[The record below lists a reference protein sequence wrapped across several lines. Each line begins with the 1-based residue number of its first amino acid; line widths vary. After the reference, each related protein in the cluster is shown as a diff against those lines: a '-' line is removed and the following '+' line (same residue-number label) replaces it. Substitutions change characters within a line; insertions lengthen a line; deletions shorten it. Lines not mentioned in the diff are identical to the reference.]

1 MSALKPTKNTVS
13 SAKEFKTLC
22 ITASKTYKI
31 RVSNEAIRHLRLTMN
46 TTVASA
52 SLLPE
57 AIQVIIAALAETKKR
72 RVGLEDVREWLAPPA
87 PVDDED
93 SSEDEWSADD
103 NLKGDPVHYIRKI
116 VNWKRE
122 KKITYYLVD
131 CVKTKFGKL
140 ETYVFILLMPSNGLM
155 RSVVGKRRGE
165 LLSPQRPSS
174 RGLLSAG
181 GAPLPDSVY

>member
-1 MSALKPTKNTVS
+1 
-13 SAKEFKTLC
+13 
-22 ITASKTYKI
+22 
-31 RVSNEAIRHLRLTMN
+31 MN

-52 SLLPE
+52 SLLAE

-93 SSEDEWSADD
+93 SSEEEWSADD
-103 NLKGDPVHYIRKI
+103 NLKGDQVHYIRKI

-131 CVKTKFGKL
+131 CGPTWEPKEHLNQKVVATFEKERRLLVKKTFFEDEAVEDNTLINTEG
-140 ETYVFILLMPSNGLM
+140 
-155 RSVVGKRRGE
+155 
-165 LLSPQRPSS
+165 
-174 RGLLSAG
+174 
-181 GAPLPDSVY
+181 

>member
-1 MSALKPTKNTVS
+1 MNLPVVSKPFVAACLVLILVSRLPLCFRLSTTSNTAVMSAPKPTKNDVS

-72 RVGLEDVREWLAPPA
+72 KVGLEDVREWLAPPA

-93 SSEDEWSADD
+93 SSEEEWSADD

-116 VNWKRE
+116 VNWKR
-122 KKITYYLVD
+122 
-131 CVKTKFGKL
+131 
-140 ETYVFILLMPSNGLM
+140 
-155 RSVVGKRRGE
+155 
-165 LLSPQRPSS
+165 
-174 RGLLSAG
+174 
-181 GAPLPDSVY
+181 

>member
-1 MSALKPTKNTVS
+1 MSAPKPTKNDVS

-72 RVGLEDVREWLAPPA
+72 KVGLEDVREWLAPPA

-93 SSEDEWSADD
+93 SSEEEWSADD

-131 CVKTKFGKL
+131 WQPTWEPNEHLNQKVVATFEKERRRLVRKTFIEDKAVEDNTLTTRKDKL
-140 ETYVFILLMPSNGLM
+140 
-155 RSVVGKRRGE
+155 
-165 LLSPQRPSS
+165 
-174 RGLLSAG
+174 
-181 GAPLPDSVY
+181 

>member
-1 MSALKPTKNTVS
+1 MSAPKPTKNAVS
-13 SAKEFKTLC
+13 SAKEFMTLC

-72 RVGLEDVREWLAPPA
+72 RVDLEDVREWLAPPA

-93 SSEDEWSADD
+93 SSEEEWSADD

-116 VNWKRE
+116 V
-122 KKITYYLVD
+122 
-131 CVKTKFGKL
+131 
-140 ETYVFILLMPSNGLM
+140 
-155 RSVVGKRRGE
+155 
-165 LLSPQRPSS
+165 
-174 RGLLSAG
+174 
-181 GAPLPDSVY
+181 

>member
-1 MSALKPTKNTVS
+1 MSAPKPTKNAVS
-13 SAKEFKTLC
+13 SAKEFMTLC

-31 RVSNEAIRHLRLTMN
+31 RVSNEPIRHLRLTMN

-93 SSEDEWSADD
+93 SSEEEWSADD

-131 CVKTKFGKL
+131 WEPTWEPKEHLNQKVVATFEKERRRLVRKT
-140 ETYVFILLMPSNGLM
+140 FIEDKAVEDNTLNDTEG
-155 RSVVGKRRGE
+155 
-165 LLSPQRPSS
+165 
-174 RGLLSAG
+174 
-181 GAPLPDSVY
+181 

>member
-1 MSALKPTKNTVS
+1 MSAPKPTKNDVS

-72 RVGLEDVREWLAPPA
+72 KVGLEDVREWLAPPA

-93 SSEDEWSADD
+93 SSEEEWSADD

-116 VNWKRE
+116 VNWKRD

-131 CVKTKFGKL
+131 WQPTWEPNEHLNQKGVATFEKERRRLVRKTSSKTRLWKTTHSTTRKDKL
-140 ETYVFILLMPSNGLM
+140 
-155 RSVVGKRRGE
+155 
-165 LLSPQRPSS
+165 
-174 RGLLSAG
+174 
-181 GAPLPDSVY
+181 

>member
-1 MSALKPTKNTVS
+1 MSAPKPTKYAVS

-31 RVSNEAIRHLRLTMN
+31 R
-46 TTVASA
+46 
-52 SLLPE
+52 
-57 AIQVIIAALAETKKR
+57 KR

-93 SSEDEWSADD
+93 SSEEEWSADD

-116 VNWKRE
+116 VNWERE

-131 CVKTKFGKL
+131 WEPTWEPKEHLNQKAVATFEKERRLLVKKTFF
-140 ETYVFILLMPSNGLM
+140 EDEA
-155 RSVVGKRRGE
+155 VG
-165 LLSPQRPSS
+165 
-174 RGLLSAG
+174 
-181 GAPLPDSVY
+181 DSTLNKTE